1 MQTESQGLMVQNL
14 RKANDMRKLVLIPAL
29 LAVIMLPACESIQNS
44 GNKEKIGAVS
54 GAVIGGI
61 LGSKVGGG
69 SGQLW
74 ATGAGALL
82 GAFAGSEI
90 GKSLDR
96 ADRIAIGDANQRAQ
110 SAPIG
115 ETVSWNNPDSGNYGT
130 VTPVRDG
137 TSSHGRYCREYEQTI
152 YISGQAETAV
162 GTACQ
167 NDDGT
172 WEIVS

>member
-1 MQTESQGLMVQNL
+1 MKNL
-14 RKANDMRKLVLIPAL
+14 FLIPLVMIAL
-29 LAVIMLPACESIQNS
+29 GVSGCENIQNS
-44 GNKEKIGAVS
+44 GTKEKVGAVS

-74 ATGAGALL
+74 ATGAGVLL

-96 ADRIAIGDANQRAQ
+96 ADRAYLGDANRRAQ
-110 SAPIG
+110 TAPIG
-115 ETVSWNNPDSGNYGT
+115 ESVSWNNPESGNYGT

-137 TSSHGRYCREYEQTI
+137 QSSYGRYCREYEQVI
-152 YISGQAETAV
+152 YVGGQQETAV

-167 NDDGT
+167 NSDGT
-172 WEIVS
+172 WEIVD

>member
-1 MQTESQGLMVQNL
+1 MRNL
-14 RKANDMRKLVLIPAL
+14 LLIPLMIGAFAL
-29 LAVIMLPACESIQNS
+29 ASCETIENS
-44 GNKEKIGAVS
+44 GTKQTIGGVS
-54 GAVIGGI
+54 GAVVGGL
-61 LGSKVGGG
+61 LGSKIGDG

-82 GAFAGSEI
+82 GAFIGSEI
-90 GKSLDR
+90 GASLDK
-96 ADRIAIGDANQRAQ
+96 ADRVMLGQANQRAQ

-130 VTPVRDG
+130 VTPTREG
-137 TSSHGRYCREYEQTI
+137 QSSYGRYCREYEQTI
-152 YISGQAETAV
+152 YVGGQQETAV

>member
-1 MQTESQGLMVQNL
+1 MKNL
-14 RKANDMRKLVLIPAL
+14 FLIPLVVAAFAL
-29 LAVIMLPACESIQNS
+29 SGCQTFQNTGTKQAV
-44 GNKEKIGAVS
+44 GGVS
-54 GAVIGGI
+54 GAVVGGI

-82 GAFAGSEI
+82 GAFIGSEI
-90 GKSLDR
+90 GKSLDA
-96 ADRIAIGDANQRAQ
+96 ADRVALGNANQRAH

-130 VTPVRDG
+130 VTPTREG
-137 TSSHGRYCREYEQTI
+137 ESSYGRYCREYEQTI
-152 YISGQAETAV
+152 YVGGRQETAV

-167 NDDGT
+167 NTDGT